1 MEVTLSMH
9 EPYFSAENLYKVWDT
24 VTVDFSFTAERGTM
38 TTIVGPSG
46 SGKSTVLRLIAG
58 LDTGDSRVDND
69 NAHAD
74 NDDNHAGN
82 GALASSS
89 NTLASNSDTLT
100 DSSEAQ
106 PGKHNSFAPHI
117 TLDGKD
123 ITHLEPGKRET
134 GMVAQSGA
142 LFLHLTVEDNVA
154 YGLECRGMSKKES
167 RRQAE
172 SFLAKFNLEGF
183 AKRYPETLSGG
194 EAQRVALARTL
205 IVQPKLVL
213 FDEPLSALDAPLRKK
228 LAEDIRMMQKETAF
242 TGIMVTHDINEAKT
256 ISDTIILM
264 EKGRKKWEGKPAEFS
279 ERLF

>member
-58 LDTGDSRVDND
+58 LDTCDNRADS
-69 NAHAD
+69 
-74 NDDNHAGN
+74 DDILAGSS
-82 GALASSS
+82 ALADSS
-89 NTLASNSDTLT
+89 NMLASNSDTLT
-100 DSSEAQ
+100 GNSDAQ
-106 PGKHNSFAPHI
+106 PGKHNSSAPHI
-117 TLDGKD
+117 MLDGKD

-167 RRQAE
+167 RQQANL
-172 SFLAKFNLEGF
+172 FLKDFNLDGF
-183 AKRYPETLSGG
+183 AKRY
-194 EAQRVALARTL
+194 
-205 IVQPKLVL
+205 
-213 FDEPLSALDAPLRKK
+213 
-228 LAEDIRMMQKETAF
+228 
-242 TGIMVTHDINEAKT
+242 
-256 ISDTIILM
+256 
-264 EKGRKKWEGKPAEFS
+264 
-279 ERLF
+279 

>member
-1 MEVTLSMH
+1 MEATLSMH

-58 LDTGDSRVDND
+58 LDTCDNRADS
-69 NAHAD
+69 
-74 NDDNHAGN
+74 DDAQAKSVTSAGN
-82 GALASSS
+82 
-89 NTLASNSDTLT
+89 SD
-100 DSSEAQ
+100 AQ
-106 PGKHNSFAPHI
+106 PGKHNSSAPHI
-117 TLDGKD
+117 MLDGKD